1 MIISP
6 IKIGIF
12 LGAAVCI
19 SRRRKFF
26 KMVSSYSSLKVVI
39 PLYITKTIS
48 NPSDLKDYFFE
59 SFNTHQFS
67 VLEVT

>member
-1 MIISP
+1 MFS
-6 IKIGIF
+6 G
-12 LGAAVCI
+12 
-19 SRRRKFF
+19 
-26 KMVSSYSSLKVVI
+26 YSSLKVVI
-39 PLYITKTIS
+39 PLYITESIS